1 MQCHHFKIISTS
13 ECGSERLL
21 LLQAA
26 ACEMPTGMSEPQT
39 LPQLDEIDIDA
50 PQHMPETELRYTIGV
65 MFRRVA
71 VQCQRC

>member
-1 MQCHHFKIISTS
+1 MQCHHVLISTR
-13 ECGSERLL
+13 ECDSERLL

-50 PQHMPETELRYTIGV
+50 PQHMPETELRYTIGA
-65 MFRRVA
+65 MFRRA
-71 VQCQRC
+71 AMQCQRC

>member
-50 PQHMPETELRYTIGV
+50 PEAELRYTIGA
-65 MFRRVA
+65 MFRRAA